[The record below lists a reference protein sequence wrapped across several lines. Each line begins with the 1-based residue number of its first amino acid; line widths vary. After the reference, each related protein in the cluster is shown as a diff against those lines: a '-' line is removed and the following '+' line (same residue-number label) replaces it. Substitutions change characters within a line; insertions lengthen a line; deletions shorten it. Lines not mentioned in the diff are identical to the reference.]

1 MSKRAMQILAP
12 CDGCQE
18 LAWLKPQGF
27 SRMLCDECHAKLEHV
42 AKAAREAEEQELESE
57 DPI

>member
-1 MSKRAMQILAP
+1 MQILAP

-18 LAWLKPQGF
+18 VAWLKPQGF
-27 SRMLCDECHAKLEHV
+27 HRLLCDECHAKLDRV
-42 AKAAREAEEQELESE
+42 AEAAREAAREAEEQELESE